1 MRVFREIHRWLALI
15 LGVQFLLWALS
26 GFYMV
31 VVNIDT
37 IHGDMLVKNMSPPIE
52 SDVLHSGSMGEV
64 LARHPT
70 ARKINLKTMMGRPV
84 FVIYHDEAAAVFDAK
99 SGADLSPITKQL
111 AAKIASYHYAG
122 TAAIAR
128 VELIE
133 DDPPGEIKYSPLPV
147 WRIDFD
153 DVWGSSFYVDA
164 QSGRFI
170 TRRHTLWRIFD
181 FLWMLHIMDFDERED
196 VNNKLLQVFSLA
208 SIALSLSG
216 FWYLYYRLKPTKYR
230 RRSR

>member
-1 MRVFREIHRWLALI
+1 MRVSREIHRWLALI

-37 IHGDMLVKNMSPPIE
+37 IHGDMLVKNMSPPIG
-52 SDVLHSGSMGEV
+52 SDVWHSGSMGEV

-84 FVIYHDEAAAVFDAK
+84 FVVHQDDTVALFDAE
-99 SGADLSPITKQL
+99 SGAGLSPITKQL
-111 AAKIASYHYAG
+111 AAEIASYHYTG
-122 TAAIAR
+122 NAAIDH

-181 FLWMLHIMDFDERED
+181 FLWMLHIMDYDERED
-196 VNNKLLQVFSLA
+196 VNNILLQVFSMA

-216 FWYLYYRLKPTKYR
+216 FWYLYYRLKSDNRR

>member
-1 MRVFREIHRWLALI
+1 VRVSREVHRWLALI
-15 LGVQFLLWALS
+15 LGVQFLLWAVS

-31 VVNIDT
+31 VVSIDT
-37 IHGDMLVKNMSPPIE
+37 IHGDMLVENMSPPIGSE
-52 SDVLHSGSMGEV
+52 VLHGGSMGEI
-64 LARHPT
+64 LARHPS
-70 ARKINLKTMMGRPV
+70 ARKINLKTIMGLPV
-84 FVIYHDEAAAVFDAK
+84 FVIYQDEAVAVFDAE
-99 SGADLSPITKQL
+99 SGAGLSPITKQL

-122 TAAIAR
+122 TAAIAHI
-128 VELIE
+128 ELIE
-133 DDPPGEIKYSPLPV
+133 GDPPGEIKYSPLPA

-181 FLWMLHIMDFDERED
+181 FLWMLHIMDYDEREN
-196 VNNKLLQVFSLA
+196 VNNILLQVFSLA

-216 FWYLYYRLKPTKYR
+216 FWYLYYRLKPTKAR

>member
-1 MRVFREIHRWLALI
+1 VRVSREIHRWLALI
-15 LGVQFLLWALS
+15 IGVQFLLWALS

-37 IHGDMLVKNMSPPIE
+37 IHGDMLVKNMSPTIG

-84 FVIYHDEAAAVFDAK
+84 FVVYQDEAVALFDAG
-99 SGADLSPITKQL
+99 SGAGLSPITKQL
-111 AAKIASYHYAG
+111 AAQIASYHYTG
-122 TAAIAR
+122 NAAIAH

-133 DDPPGEIKYSPLPV
+133 DDPPGEIKYSPLPA

-164 QSGRFI
+164 QSGHFI

-181 FLWMLHIMDFDERED
+181 FLWMLHIMDYDERED
-196 VNNKLLQVFSLA
+196 VNNILLQVFSLA

-216 FWYLYYRLKPTKYR
+216 VWYLYYRLKPG
-230 RRSR
+230 RSGR

>member
-1 MRVFREIHRWLALI
+1 MRVSREIHRWLALI

-37 IHGDMLVKNMSPPIE
+37 IHGDMLVKNMSPPIG
-52 SDVLHSGSMGEV
+52 SDVLRSGSMGEV

-70 ARKINLKTMMGRPV
+70 ASKISLKTMRGRPV
-84 FVIYHDEAAAVFDAK
+84 FFIHQDEAVSLFDAG
-99 SGADLSPITKQL
+99 SGASLSPITKEL
-111 AAKIASYHYAG
+111 AAQIASYHYAG
-122 TAAIAR
+122 TAAIAH

-133 DDPPGEIKYSPLPV
+133 DDPPGEIKYSPLPA

-164 QSGRFI
+164 QSGGFI

-181 FLWMLHIMDFDERED
+181 FLWMLHIMDYDEREN
-196 VNNKLLQVFSLA
+196 VNNILLQVFSLA

-216 FWYLYYRLKPTKYR
+216 FWYLYYRLKPAKYR
-230 RRSR
+230 RRGR

>member
-1 MRVFREIHRWLALI
+1 MKISRQIHRWLALI
-15 LGVQFLLWALS
+15 LGLQFLLWALS

-31 VVNIDT
+31 VVSIDT
-37 IHGDMLVKNMSPPIE
+37 IHGDMLVKNMSPPIGP
-52 SDVLHSGSMGEV
+52 DVLHSGSMGEI
-64 LARHPT
+64 LARHPG

-84 FVIYHDEAAAVFDAK
+84 FVVYQDKAVAVFDAA
-99 SGADLSPITKQL
+99 SGAGLSPITKQL
-111 AAKIASYHYAG
+111 AAQIASYHYAG
-122 TAAIAR
+122 SAAIAH

-133 DDPPGEIKYSPLPV
+133 HDPPGEIKYSPLPA

-181 FLWMLHIMDFDERED
+181 FLWMLHIMDYDERED
-196 VNNKLLQVFSLA
+196 VNNILLQVFSLA

-216 FWYLYYRLKPTKYR
+216 FWYLYYRLKTAKSR
-230 RRSR
+230 RRGR